1 MRAWLIEF
9 RDFLQHEKA
18 RWLLPIVLVVAVLG
32 VLLVLTQSDL
42 GPFIYSR
49 F

>member
-1 MRAWLIEF
+1 MRALIIEF

-18 RWLLPIVLVVAVLG
+18 RWLLPIVLVVVVLG
-32 VLLVLTQSDL
+32 AVLVLTHSDL

>member
-1 MRAWLIEF
+1 MRALIVEF
-9 RDFLQHEKA
+9 LDFLQHEKA
-18 RWLLPIVLVVAVLG
+18 RWLLPIVLVVLVLG
-32 VLLVLTQSDL
+32 LLLVLTQSDL